1 RSVKLGAGEVCPRR
15 SCLPLSALLQKRSRP
30 TMASM
35 DQERW
40 QKVKERLRA
49 ELGEDVFSSWFAR
62 MELEAVDKGAV
73 RLSVPT
79 RFLRSWIQS
88 HYSER
93 VLSNWQAEDSII
105 TRLELS
111 VRSAMIRP
119 LAVKPKPAQVPS
131 PARELGGGGA
141 HKGFEMRAGVPFMP
155 VHGALGVSP
164 LDQRLT
170 FETFIAGRPNPL
182 AHAAARQVAPSRRG
196 EPLMFNP
203 LYIHAGVGLG

>member
-30 TMASM
+30 TMSSM

-40 QKVKERLRA
+40 RKVKERLRA
-49 ELGEDVFSSWFAR
+49 ELGEDIFTSWFAR
-62 MELEAVDKGAV
+62 MELEAVDRGAV

-79 RFLRSWIQS
+79 RFLRNWIQS

-119 LAVKPKPAQVPS
+119 VAAKPKPAEVPS
-131 PARELGGGGA
+131 RARELHDGVA
-141 HKGFEMRAGVPFMP
+141 HNGVEMRASVPFMT
-155 VHGALGVSP
+155 VHEALGGSP

-170 FETFIAGRPNPL
+170 FETFIVGRSNTL
-182 AHAAARQVAPSRRG
+182 AHAAARQVATSRRG

-203 LYIHAGVGLG
+203 LYIHAGVGL